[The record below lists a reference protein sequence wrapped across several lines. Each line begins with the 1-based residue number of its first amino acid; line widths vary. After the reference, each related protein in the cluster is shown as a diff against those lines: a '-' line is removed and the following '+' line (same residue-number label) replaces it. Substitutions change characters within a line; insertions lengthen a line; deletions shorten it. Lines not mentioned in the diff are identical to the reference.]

1 MKRHEN
7 KELEYYGQ
15 IPCTKALCSSF
26 SSLYF
31 SLYGGFPFS
40 SLQPSFI
47 KGYET
52 LFFFFFFFYFL
63 FFFHARLGFL
73 LLFLFHVL
81 FSSTWAPQISSYF
94 LGPLRLFLLPSF
106 PSFFCFV
113 FHVFAWLGLAWLSLT

>member
-40 SLQPSFI
+40 SLQPTFI

-52 LFFFFFFFYFL
+52 LFFFFFFFSFFL
-63 FFFHARLGFL
+63 SCKARLP
-73 LLFLFHVL
+73 
-81 FSSTWAPQISSYF
+81 SSI
-94 LGPLRLFLLPSF
+94 SF
-106 PSFFCFV
+106 PCFV
-113 FHVFAWLGLAWLSLT
+113 FFYMGPTNFFLFPWSSTPLSPSILSFFLLFCLSCICLAWLGLA